1 MWCGHQVKETDRN
14 LFTQDAP
21 IRGLCSISHGNY
33 YLRVAIIAV
42 YFLHV
47 RAYPNVSRQRWTPW
61 LAMER
66 VAGLKAYETPDFL
79 QGHVQINIACANNGD
94 CST

>member
-21 IRGLCSISHGNY
+21 IWGLCSISHGNY

-42 YFLHV
+42 YFL
-47 RAYPNVSRQRWTPW
+47 RAGIPKRQQAEMDP
-61 LAMER
+61 LACYGTGGR
-66 VAGLKAYETPDFL
+66 SQA
-79 QGHVQINIACANNGD
+79 
-94 CST
+94 